1 MILSQELRPSKT
13 FELDGQIFTV
23 LNYHHNK
30 QARGGAIIKVKIR
43 NILTGSITEK
53 TFRSGEKL
61 KIARI
66 ESRPMQY
73 LYHDG
78 HNYIFM
84 DQESF
89 EQIGINDETLGDS
102 INFLIEGNIINVN
115 FYKDSPIGVDLPISM
130 ELKIS
135 KTDPGLRG
143 DTVSGATKP
152 ATTETGLTINVPLFI
167 NEGDIIKIDT
177 RTSEYIERV

>member
-1 MILSQELRPSKT
+1 MILSQELRPGKT
-13 FELDGQIFTV
+13 FEMDGQVYSV

-89 EQIGINDETLGDS
+89 EQIGINDEILGDS
-102 INFLIEGNIINVN
+102 INYLIEGNAINVN
-115 FYKDSPIGVDLPISM
+115 FYKDSLIGVDLPVSI
-130 ELKIS
+130 ELKIA
-135 KTDPGLRG
+135 KTEPGLKG

-152 ATTETGLTINVPLFI
+152 ATTETGLILQVPLFI
-167 NEGDIIKIDT
+167 NEGDIIKVDT
-177 RTSEYIERV
+177 RTSEYIERI